1 MDTDYIPFN
10 NDNDKNDNNDNGTND
25 NDTNEKA
32 QLPAVVINDG
42 SCYWM
47 RPGNRDGASLVRLH
61 NEMLDFVNYISL
73 TKAEVECRRKCLSE
87 LQDVIRELWPD
98 ATIHVYG
105 SELIG
110 FQTPSSD
117 IDVAVLNVPAAKK
130 VNLIIII
137 TIIIII
143 IIIII
148 IECDRVAL

>member
-10 NDNDKNDNNDNGTND
+10 DNDNDKNDNDNGIND
-25 NDTNEKA
+25 NDNNEKA
-32 QLPAVVINDG
+32 QIPAVVINDG

-47 RPGNRDGASLVRLH
+47 RPGNRDGAPLVRLH
-61 NEMLDFVNYISL
+61 NEMLDFVEYISL
-73 TKAEVECRRKCLSE
+73 TKAEIDCRQRCLSE
-87 LQDVIRELWPD
+87 LHEVIKELWPD
-98 ATIHVYG
+98 AAIHVYG

-117 IDVAVLNVPAAKK
+117 IDVAVLNVADAKK
-130 VNLIIII
+130 VNLIII

-148 IECDRVAL
+148 TRM